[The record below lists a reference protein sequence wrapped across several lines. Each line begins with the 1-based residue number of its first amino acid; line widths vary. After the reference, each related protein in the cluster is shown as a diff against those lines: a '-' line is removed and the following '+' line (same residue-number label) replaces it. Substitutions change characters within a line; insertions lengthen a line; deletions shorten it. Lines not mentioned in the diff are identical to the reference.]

1 MVVHIRKYLLNCY
14 LILYFRKEMS
24 KTDTQRPSYCIE
36 LIQAEETWPLRQ
48 EAMWPDKDISFVQLS
63 GDEKALHFGLFVTT
77 TPNRKMLVSC
87 LSVFS
92 SDAALQLR
100 KFATLPSQQQQGWG
114 SKLLTYVLKE
124 ASLLAEGRVIVL
136 DSRQEKEAFYASFG
150 FQRTG
155 EPFEKNARFY
165 VRMKWH

>member
-1 MVVHIRKYLLNCY
+1 MNA
-14 LILYFRKEMS
+14 
-24 KTDTQRPSYCIE
+24 QNPAYCIE
-36 LIQAEETWPLRQ
+36 LIRAEETWPLRQ

-77 TPNRKMLVSC
+77 APNRKMLVSC

-114 SKLLTYVLKE
+114 SKLLTHVLKE
-124 ASLLAEGRVIVL
+124 ASLLAKGRAIVL

-150 FQRTG
+150 FQRAG
-155 EPFEKNARFY
+155 EPFKKNDRFY

>member
-1 MVVHIRKYLLNCY
+1 MNA
-14 LILYFRKEMS
+14 
-24 KTDTQRPSYCIE
+24 QNPAYCIE
-36 LIQAEETWPLRQ
+36 LIRAEETWPLRQ

-77 TPNRKMLVSC
+77 APNRKMLVSC

-114 SKLLTYVLKE
+114 
-124 ASLLAEGRVIVL
+124 A
-136 DSRQEKEAFYASFG
+136 
-150 FQRTG
+150 
-155 EPFEKNARFY
+155 ARFNDE
-165 VRMKWH
+165 RENQQCQRERERWQQNGPRGE